1 MDDVTNDGGQHGIV
15 ETVVPAGTKPCLGM
29 GVGEKA
35 ETGCRHWETAED
47 GGSLLLR
54 VRRVSTDKQET
65 PGATGSNRKP
75 TEAWQ

>member
-1 MDDVTNDGGQHGIV
+1 
-15 ETVVPAGTKPCLGM
+15 M

-35 ETGCRHWETAED
+35 ETGCRHWETVGDSRRQQETAGD

-54 VRRVSTDKQET
+54 VRRASTDKHEP
-65 PGATGSNRKP
+65 PGATGSNRTP